1 MQCREACGA
10 CCVAPAI
17 SRPYYGMPRGKPAG
31 EACVHLDDNRRCGL
45 FNDPRRP
52 QCCSQFQAE
61 PSVCGDSR
69 EQALRILAALEE
81 STRPVAR
88 ADA

>member
-17 SRPYYGMPRGKPAG
+17 SQPYYGMPRGKPAG
-31 EACVHLDDNRRCGL
+31 ETCVHLDQNRRCLL

-52 QCCSQFQAE
+52 QCCNQFLAE

-69 EQALRILAALEE
+69 EQALDILAALEE
-81 STRPVAR
+81 STRPVER
-88 ADA
+88 AGL